1 MHHSLSLLNQGRLCL
16 LLPPG
21 LLVTLSSQ
29 LLNLLL
35 EVLVIFFHCV
45 VLGLVR
51 LGCLRG
57 LLTDPG
63 FGALFD
69 FHGDYVLHSFLD
81 VIFVEMRGDLPVL
94 ELLKKLIFLP
104 NLLPLLLHNVLQFLR
119 TVLPCRHRQRS

>member
-1 MHHSLSLLNQGRLCL
+1 M
-16 LLPPG
+16 
-21 LLVTLSSQ
+21 
-29 LLNLLL
+29 
-35 EVLVIFFHCV
+35 
-45 VLGLVR
+45 GLVR

-63 FGALFD
+63 LGALLD

-104 NLLPLLLHNVLQFLR
+104 NLLPLLLYNVLQFLR
-119 TVLPCRHRQRS
+119 TVLPCRHGQRS